1 MFLLSL
7 FGGLITRTPRFFI
20 RKAPTRWLPRT
31 PFCYDQREG
40 SGEPPNGFADAKRGQ
55 CFGQQFVASLTAQ
68 CSCQRGHQP
77 PPSLNYHLKKLHF
90 FKFFSNFF
98 WATFLNTTK
107 INIVMIFWKF
117 IYISR
122 NIGKSV
128 ETWGSGWG
136 DTYILMG
143 GIFCGGETTPPPKLP
158 QFFSENIF
166 FTWLR
171 TKIIYETTGIF
182 RKIRFS
188 FFSRMTNLAPQDMKF
203 QHSKSMS
210 SVSRWLRTQQKW
222 GDSFYE
228 LTGIF
233 RKN

>member
-1 MFLLSL
+1 MV
-7 FGGLITRTPRFFI
+7 PVFFI

-31 PFCYDQREG
+31 PFSYDQREG

-68 CSCQRGHQP
+68 CSCQGGHQP

-90 FKFFSNFF
+90 FKYFSNFF

-166 FTWLR
+166 FAWLR

-182 RKIRFS
+182 RKNSSFRFS
-188 FFSRMTNLAPQDMKF
+188 
-203 QHSKSMS
+203 
-210 SVSRWLRTQQKW
+210 QKW
-222 GDSFYE
+222 PIRHPRIWNFSTQNQCLVCHDDSGPPKNGGLILWINWNFSKK
-228 LTGIF
+228 IDFSF
-233 RKN
+233 RPRWF

>member
-1 MFLLSL
+1 MTKEKVRESHRMVLLMPKGGSVSDSSLWRHLLLSA
-7 FGGLITRTPRFFI
+7 RV
-20 RKAPTRWLPRT
+20 
-31 PFCYDQREG
+31 
-40 SGEPPNGFADAKRGQ
+40 RG
-55 CFGQQFVASLTAQ
+55 
-68 CSCQRGHQP
+68 GHQP
-77 PPSLNYHLKKLHF
+77 PPSLNYHLKKTSF
-90 FKFFSNFF
+90 FFSFFPNFF
-98 WATFLNTTK
+98 WVTFLNTTK

-166 FTWLR
+166 FAWLR

-210 SVSRWLRTQQKW
+210 SVSRWLRTQKNGGIPFMNQLEFFEKIRFFVFLKNDQL
-222 GDSFYE
+222 GTPGYE
-228 LTGIF
+228 ISALKI
-233 RKN
+233 NV